1 MIHENYR
8 ANLGGKS
15 KERKSKT
22 VRDKML
28 NKPPHRRKPKSP
40 LPSDPKSVADA
51 NPFLPPLS

>member
-1 MIHENYR
+1 MVLTWEEKI
-8 ANLGGKS
+8 K
-15 KERKSKT
+15 KSKT

-51 NPFLPPLS
+51 TPFLPPLA